1 MIVNINTFAM
11 TTIITIKKNKP
22 AYRALILLAKE
33 LKKSDE
39 SSIII
44 EEEGEEK
51 QYVLTEPS
59 ILNEDREFYLN
70 QLTDFPSLN
79 EIRKKAWPGI

>member
-1 MIVNINTFAM
+1 M

-22 AYRALILLAKE
+22 AFRALILLAKE

-39 SSIII
+39 SAILI
-44 EEEGEEK
+44 EEEAEVSQFE
-51 QYVLTEPS
+51 LSEPS
-59 ILNEDREFYLN
+59 TLGEDPEYYLN
-70 QLTDFPSLN
+70 LLTDFPSLE

>member
-1 MIVNINTFAM
+1 M

-44 EEEGEEK
+44 EEEEGEEK
-51 QYVLTEPS
+51 LYELTEPS
-59 ILNEDREFYLN
+59 ILHEDPEFYLN
-70 QLTDFPSLN
+70 QLTDFPSLD

>member
-1 MIVNINTFAM
+1 M

-44 EEEGEEK
+44 EEEQGEETL
-51 QYVLTEPS
+51 YELTEPS
-59 ILNEDREFYLN
+59 ITHEDTEFYLN
-70 QLTDFPSLN
+70 QLTDFPSLQ
-79 EIRKKAWPGI
+79 EIRKKAWPEI

>member
-1 MIVNINTFAM
+1 M

-51 QYVLTEPS
+51 QYELTEPS
-59 ILNEDREFYLN
+59 ILNEDTEFYLN